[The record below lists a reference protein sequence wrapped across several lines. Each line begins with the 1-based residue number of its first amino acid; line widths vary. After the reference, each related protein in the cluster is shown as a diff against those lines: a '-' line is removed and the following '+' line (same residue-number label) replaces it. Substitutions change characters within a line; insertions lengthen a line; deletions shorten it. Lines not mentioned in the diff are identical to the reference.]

1 MRIVFILCHGTLR
14 ENTTNFCLE
23 NVDHPTE
30 MDELDE
36 ARLQELLHNKI

>member
-14 ENTTNFCLE
+14 KNTTNFCLE

-36 ARLQELLHNKI
+36 ARLNELVHNKI